1 MNNPRYSVR
10 RPMDSHREKVQV
22 LCRVCGRV
30 LVVRGKRHNASYQ
43 CTVFSEH
50 LNSVF
55 GIAITIHPLLFCYR
69 CKRVIDKSVHAQ
81 HNLAS
86 YKTST
91 IVLKWEAHDEEKEC
105 LVSLS
110 CTCMYMDIIIAICR
124 PKRGARRNI

>member
-30 LVVRGKRHNASYQ
+30 LVVRGKRHNASHQ

-55 GIAITIHPLLFCYR
+55 GIAITNDVLDIHP
-69 CKRVIDKSVHAQ
+69 Q
-81 HNLAS
+81 AS
-86 YKTST
+86 DRQ
-91 IVLKWEAHDEEKEC
+91 I
-105 LVSLS
+105 
-110 CTCMYMDIIIAICR
+110 CTCST
-124 PKRGARRNI
+124 